1 MSDPDAELLA
11 IFREEATD
19 LLDRLMRSLLE
30 LELSDTP
37 DRRAVIVQ
45 EIFRSAHTL
54 KGSSSMVGRDD
65 FGQVAHLLESC
76 LERVRSEEL
85 VPSRALIDAALV
97 AVDVMRSGLDQPLS
111 NETSQRAL
119 QALENAWTTSTATGP
134 LEPETHPA
142 KPEPVEVP
150 SARPAGIAA
159 EGWVRMPVALLDA
172 ILYRLDELVAVK
184 LRLDY
189 LRRQV
194 EHVQGAADVGITSD
208 ANLQRR
214 LEPIRRDLTHEVH
227 VLGLLAQA
235 LQDEV
240 KEVRMV
246 PAGPILDP
254 LRRVV
259 RETAV
264 SLGKEAALDTRGEDV
279 RVDKRHLDLMREPL
293 MHLVRNAVDHG
304 LESPDERRAAG
315 KPARGKIEILVEARD
330 SDLCIEVRDDGR
342 GINRSK
348 LLAVAVERGVLDG
361 KRAAELTDRE
371 ALNLI
376 FLPGFSTS
384 SHVTELSGRGV
395 GLDVV
400 RESVE
405 RAGGRIDSYSQPGK
419 GTQFK
424 LILPLTIAS
433 ARGLMVWA
441 GKEAYCLPLMLV
453 DEVVAL
459 EPSAVGVARGQLAIQ
474 WRRQV
479 VTFVSLS
486 DLLAHRPSERPT
498 SRCFAVVLALAD
510 RRLAVG
516 VDELLGEEE
525 IVVKGLAPGTPKLP
539 FVAGATNRADGR
551 LVTVLE
557 LAALAKAAAGLSP
570 QPMRAA
576 ASKEAAATIL
586 VVDDTLTTRT
596 MISLVLERSGYRT
609 LVAANGEE
617 ALTVLDTEHV
627 DILVADVE
635 MPILNGLELV
645 RRVRASS
652 RHSALPVILLTSLD
666 SPIDRARGAEAGAN
680 SYVLKTAFEPASF
693 LSMVSDFVGRRG
705 AA

>member
-1 MSDPDAELLA
+1 
-11 IFREEATD
+11 
-19 LLDRLMRSLLE
+19 
-30 LELSDTP
+30 
-37 DRRAVIVQ
+37 
-45 EIFRSAHTL
+45 
-54 KGSSSMVGRDD
+54 MVERDD
-65 FGQVAHLLESC
+65 LAQVAHVLESC
-76 LERVRSEEL
+76 LERLRSEKIA
-85 VPSRALIDAALV
+85 PGRAIIDAALL
-97 AVDVMRSGLDQPLS
+97 AVDVIGSGLEQRLSNEASQRAIQALQKVTGS
-111 NETSQRAL
+111 NETSAATAL
-119 QALENAWTTSTATGP
+119 D
-134 LEPETHPA
+134 PEIKPA
-142 KPEPVEVP
+142 KPEPAEVP
-150 SARPAGIAA
+150 SDGPASIAA
-159 EGWVRMPVALLDA
+159 EGWVRMPVKLLDS
-172 ILYRLDELVAVK
+172 ILYRLDELVA
-184 LRLDY
+184 L
-189 LRRQV
+189 
-194 EHVQGAADVGITSD
+194 D
-208 ANLQRR
+208 ANLQRRR
-214 LEPIRRDLTHEVH
+214 LEPIRRELTQEVH

-246 PAGPILDP
+246 PAGPTLDP

-259 RETAV
+259 RETAF

-279 RVDKRHLDLMREPL
+279 RVDKRHLDMMREPL

-315 KPARGKIEILVEARD
+315 KPARGKVEILVDARD

-348 LLAVAVERGVLDG
+348 LLAAAVERGLVDS

-371 ALNLI
+371 VLNLI

-384 SHVTELSGRGV
+384 NRVTELSGRGV

-405 RAGGRIDSYSQPGK
+405 RLGGRIDSYSDPGR

-424 LILPLTIAS
+424 LILPLTVAS
-433 ARGLMVWA
+433 SRGLMVWA

-453 DEVVAL
+453 DEVVAID
-459 EPSAVGVARGQLAIQ
+459 PSAVGVARGQLAIQ
-474 WRRQV
+474 WRHQA

-486 DLLAHRPSERPT
+486 DLLAHRPSERPN
-498 SRCFAVVLALAD
+498 SHCFAVVLALAD
-510 RRLAVG
+510 RRLAIG
-516 VDELLGEEE
+516 VDEVLGEEE

-557 LAALAKAAAGLSP
+557 LAALAKAAASSSH
-570 QPMRAA
+570 QPMGIRAA
-576 ASKEAAATIL
+576 AETAATIL
-586 VVDDTLTTRT
+586 VVDDALTTRT
-596 MISLVLERSGYRT
+596 MISLVLEQSGYRT
-609 LVAANGEE
+609 LVASNGEE
-617 ALTVLDTEHV
+617 ALAVLDAEHV

-635 MPILNGLELV
+635 MPVLNGLELV
-645 RRVRASS
+645 QRVRASS

-666 SPIDRARGAEAGAN
+666 SPVDRARGAEVGAN
-680 SYVLKTAFEPASF
+680 SYVLKNAFEPASF